1 MNYAKKLAARMREY
15 GQVCV
20 GIDPHQ
26 NLLERWG
33 LENSAKGALEF
44 GLRTVEAA
52 AENAAAVKPQSA
64 LFECYGSAGI
74 AALEKIL
81 QAARDAGLVSIL
93 DVKRGDIGSTMAA
106 YARAYLAKGAPLE
119 ADAITVSPY
128 LGFGSLRPAVDLA
141 IENGKGLYVLGLTSN
156 PEGPEVQQATTANG
170 YSVAKYVVEHAAE
183 VNNSACGNSH
193 MGPIGIVAGA
203 TIGDVLKKLNINLS
217 NAKVSIL
224 SPGFGA
230 QGAGK
235 QELASVFKGVQEN
248 VLASASR
255 SILMNGPDKA
265 DLVKAIQSFRTQ
277 LFE

>member
-64 LFECYGSAGI
+64 LFQCYGSAGI

>member
-255 SILMNGPDKA
+255 SILMTGPDKA

>member
-33 LENSAKGALEF
+33 LENSANGALEF

>member
-81 QAARDAGLVSIL
+81 QTARDAGLVSIL

>member
-1 MNYAKKLAARMREY
+1 MREY

>member
-203 TIGDVLKKLNINLS
+203 TIGDVLKKLNINLP

>member
-203 TIGDVLKKLNINLS
+203 TVGDVLKKLNINLS

>member
-1 MNYAKKLAARMREY
+1 MNYGELLEKRIERA

-20 GIDPHQ
+20 GIDPHP
-26 NLLERWG
+26 NLLKKWG
-33 LENSAKGALEF
+33 LEQSAASVEEF

-52 AENAAAVKPQSA
+52 ADNAAAVKPQSA
-64 LFECYGSAGI
+64 LFECYGSKGI
-74 AALEKIL
+74 AALERIL
-81 QAARDAGLVSIL
+81 HEARQAGLVTIL

-106 YARAYLAKGAPLE
+106 YARAYLSVGAPLE

-128 LGFGSLRPAVDLA
+128 LGFGSLQPAIDLA

-156 PEGPEVQQATTANG
+156 PEGPEIQQAKTKNG
-170 YSVAKYVVEHAAE
+170 DSVAKYVVEHAAQ
-183 VNNSACGNSH
+183 VNKSVCGNSH
-193 MGPIGIVAGA
+193 IGPVGIVAGA
-203 TIGDVLKKLNINLS
+203 TIGDALARQNINLS
-217 NAKVSIL
+217 NAGVSIL

-235 QELASVFKGVQEN
+235 QELARVFNGVQEK

-255 SILMNGPDKA
+255 SILMNGPTVGGLA
-265 DLVKAIQSFRTQ
+265 LAIQNFRSQ

>member
-224 SPGFGA
+224 SSGFGA

>member
-1 MNYAKKLAARMREY
+1 MNFAKKLAARMREY

>member
-81 QAARDAGLVSIL
+81 QAARGAGLVSIL